1 MFKLPIPFNENT
13 ISNFKPESPEALKKI
28 NSYLMII
35 DEGSSISKFALNAI
49 DEVLRRLMKKNEIFG
64 GKIILLGG
72 DFRQTANV
80 IMRGWDM
87 NWEKDPLKI

>member
-1 MFKLPIPFNENT
+1 
-13 ISNFKPESPEALKKI
+13 
-28 NSYLMII
+28 MII

-80 IMRGWDM
+80 IMRG
-87 NWEKDPLKI
+87 